1 MKHID
6 WLESGVYLLLKS
18 ITMKSNYELTLEYM
32 FEQLPMFT
40 RIGDAAYKADLNNT
54 LVLSEALG
62 NPHLKFKT
70 IHIAGT
76 NGKGSCSNMLAA
88 IFQTAGYKTGLYTSP
103 HIVDFRERIRING
116 TEIDEQSVIDFIA
129 KHKQLIEE
137 IQPSFFEITVVM
149 AFDYF
154 ATQGVDIA
162 VVEVGLGGAL
172 DSTNIIVPELSIITN
187 ISYDHMSL
195 LGQNLPQIAEQKAG
209 IIKDH
214 VPVVIGESQLEL
226 QNIFFAKAIKHKSQ
240 LFCADAIY
248 ETLDGQ
254 IEDGKL
260 HLKLLNKSLML
271 SHDIILD
278 LIGNYQYKNCKTV
291 LTAIDVLRK
300 KGWNITEHH
309 IMTSLSQVKK
319 ITGFKGRFD
328 IVKYEP
334 LVVFDGSHNEAGL
347 TEVFNQVKSMKYNS
361 LFIILG
367 VARDKELSKVLKIF
381 PTDAYYFFTQADIP
395 RALPYIEL
403 QAIGLDAK
411 LDGEGCPTMKDA
423 LESAFKLASPNDLI
437 LVTGSFY
444 TLKDAYDYL
453 KQTN

>member
-1 MKHID
+1 
-6 WLESGVYLLLKS
+6 
-18 ITMKSNYELTLEYM
+18 MKSNYDLTIEYM

-54 LVLSEALG
+54 LALSEALG
-62 NPHLKFKT
+62 NPHLKFKS
-70 IHIAGT
+70 IHVAGT

-88 IFQTAGYKTGLYTSP
+88 ILQTAGYKTGLYTSP
-103 HIVDFRERIRING
+103 HIVDFRERIRINRS
-116 TEIDEQSVIDFIA
+116 EIDEQSVVDFIA

-137 IQPSFFEITVVM
+137 IQPSFFEITVAM

-162 VVEVGLGGAL
+162 VVEVGLGGSL
-172 DSTNIIVPELSIITN
+172 DSTNIIVPEISVITN
-187 ISYDHMSL
+187 ISFDHMSL

-226 QNIFFAKAIKHKSQ
+226 KDIFLGKAIKHKSQ
-240 LFCADAIY
+240 LFYADAIY
-248 ETLDGQ
+248 ETLDGE

-278 LIGNYQYKNCKTV
+278 LVGNYQYKNCKTV
-291 LTAIDVLRK
+291 LTTVDVLRRN
-300 KGWNITEHH
+300 GWNITEQH
-309 IMTSLSQVKK
+309 IMTALSQVKK

-328 IVKYEP
+328 IVKHEP
-334 LVVFDGSHNEAGL
+334 IVVLDGSHNEAGL
-347 TEVFNQVKSMKYNS
+347 TEVFNQVKSMNYDR
-361 LFIILG
+361 LFIILA
-367 VARDKELSKVLKIF
+367 VAKDKELSKVLKIF
-381 PTDAYYFFTQADIP
+381 PTDAYYLFTQADIP

-403 QAIGLDAK
+403 QVIGLDAK
-411 LDGEGCPTMKDA
+411 LEGEGCPTMKEALDA
-423 LESAFKLASPNDLI
+423 AFKLTTPNDLI

-444 TLKDAYDYL
+444 TLKDAYAYL
-453 KQTN
+453 NLMK